1 MQVETTYKRLGLSAY
16 GIMQDDISVKIL
28 SPTTTTSASEAS
40 WSGSWSASEADRFAK
55 CPTLSNYNWTNFNYA
70 NNGQCTVVSRRLKD
84 IPNASC
90 VQVCPSPA
98 QPQDTSVLAL
108 CCMLASNHGSHA
120 TVLALGSSLVLTGE
134 ASKVP
139 EHISSRQRF

>member
-28 SPTTTTSASEAS
+28 SPNTTVARSASA
-40 WSGSWSASEADRFAK
+40 ADRFAK

-134 ASKVP
+134 ASRVP